1 MLSKT
6 YVARLISSLSIAS
19 QKTICV
25 SMEAKEGKMV
35 IVTANALLLTALVV
49 AELNFIGSQ
58 LELHFS
64 DLRNHDLNRRWHG
77 LDSIKERSGYQQIFH
92 VLIGAK
98 DLKSLQYA
106 LPLIFLII
114 ASITYQARWEELLSI
129 SGPRNEAVKKIFLI
143 LLLVY
148 QFPTVAACHT
158 GEYVHNNLCCSMCP
172 QGSIVSKHCTLLT
185 GTNCN
190 PCKTGEYV
198 EQPNGLEKCFKCK
211 ACDKELGL
219 QIKHRCISTSNTV
232 CGPREGYYCI
242 ENCQMAQKHKTCP
255 PGQGVKTKGT
265 PLKDTVCINCS
276 NGTFSNVHSS
286 TEECKKWTICE
297 NLNLVQMNPGSRE
310 ADVEC
315 VKNNSPIIL
324 GIILGVII
332 LLVVIAGFLWR
343 KYKGLIYKSKCC
355 RAKNDTCDVDASE
368 NLR

>member
-64 DLRNHDLNRRWHG
+64 ADLRNHDLNRRWHG

-172 QGSIVSKHCTLLT
+172 QVVMVQDFLKATQCVQNMCPALARIRLHACTGFTL
-185 GTNCN
+185 
-190 PCKTGEYV
+190 
-198 EQPNGLEKCFKCK
+198 
-211 ACDKELGL
+211 DDELGL

>member
-64 DLRNHDLNRRWHG
+64 ADLRNHDLNRRWHG

-172 QGSIVSKHCTLLT
+172 Q
-185 GTNCN
+185 
-190 PCKTGEYV
+190 
-198 EQPNGLEKCFKCK
+198 
-211 ACDKELGL
+211 ELGL